1 MSLIE
6 KFMPLV
12 LEKEEE
18 GTQTPIC
25 VHQDVTFVYIKYNN
39 LYSILSILIIVP
51 YRSMHVCEF
60 IHGQKMGNSVIWT
73 AHVNLLNAS
82 VERDKLQ

>member
-18 GTQTPIC
+18 GTQTPTC
-25 VHQDVTFVYIKYNN
+25 VHQDVTFVNIKYNN
-39 LYSILSILIIVP
+39 LYRILSIP

-60 IHGQKMGNSVIWT
+60 IHGQKMGNSVLIWT
-73 AHVNLLNAS
+73 AHVNFLNAS
-82 VERDKLQ
+82 VERYKLQ

>member
-1 MSLIE
+1 MSSIE

-18 GTQTPIC
+18 GSQTPIC

-39 LYSILSILIIVP
+39 LYRILYFWINTKLDQ
-51 YRSMHVCEF
+51 RHV
-60 IHGQKMGNSVIWT
+60 K
-73 AHVNLLNAS
+73 
-82 VERDKLQ
+82 

>member
-6 KFMPLV
+6 FMPLV

-18 GTQTPIC
+18 GTQD

-39 LYSILSILIIVP
+39 QYRILSILIIVP

>member
-25 VHQDVTFVYIKYNN
+25 VHQDVTIKYKQPIPYPKFHFNN
-39 LYSILSILIIVP
+39 NCSISI
-51 YRSMHVCEF
+51 H
-60 IHGQKMGNSVIWT
+60 
-73 AHVNLLNAS
+73 A
-82 VERDKLQ
+82 

>member
-1 MSLIE
+1 
-6 KFMPLV
+6 MPLV

-39 LYSILSILIIVP
+39 LYRILLHFCDQVLNKSNNDKAMTEEK
-51 YRSMHVCEF
+51 YQR
-60 IHGQKMGNSVIWT
+60 
-73 AHVNLLNAS
+73 LLETKFTS
-82 VERDKLQ
+82 